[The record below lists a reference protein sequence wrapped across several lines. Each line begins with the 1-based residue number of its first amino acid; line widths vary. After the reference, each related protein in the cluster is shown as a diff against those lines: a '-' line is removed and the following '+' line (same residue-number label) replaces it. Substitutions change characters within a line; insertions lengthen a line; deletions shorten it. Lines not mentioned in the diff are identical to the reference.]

1 MSKLLNCGVLAAYV
15 LCRLQ
20 VSGGDFEVEGIVHQA
35 FGNATNRFDFRVTC
49 WGERYQIQ
57 TRDYFESPT
66 ERVVGF
72 DGTDFFHLD
81 RLSDSTGKLLE
92 FGHVHSGKVATNLF
106 GIGDLLRLAFLDRS
120 RNPDGA
126 NLTNVSHFAGN
137 DPIFGRH
144 RGVVSASG
152 PTPAT
157 GYPEVK
163 FLGSRPQGPTDE
175 FIGDF
180 RVTDWTN
187 YHGITLPLQF
197 ALRSMVP
204 ESLNHEQPS
213 RVVEFMEG
221 KVIRVGAPTVSEV
234 LPHPTTTS
242 VQVRDVR
249 FVAETGAP
257 ILYLV
262 TNQTW
267 VARKEPW
274 LMDKVRDMQLRHA
287 ASEGQLRPKRIP
299 VYFALFVLLVSPLI
313 FFVYR
318 TRTRNSTPTP
328 Q

>member
-1 MSKLLNCGVLAAYV
+1 MNKPLYCCVLAAYV
-15 LCRLQ
+15 LCQLQ
-20 VSGGDFEVEGIVHQA
+20 VSGDDFEVEGTMHQT
-35 FGNATNRFDFRVTC
+35 FGNLTNRFDFRVTC

-81 RLSDSTGKLLE
+81 RLSDSAGKLFE

-106 GIGDLLRLAFLDRS
+106 GLGDLIGLAFLDRS
-120 RNPDGA
+120 RYPDGA
-126 NLTNVSHFAGN
+126 HLTNITQFAGN
-137 DPIFGRH
+137 DLIFGRH
-144 RGVVSASG
+144 RGVVSTSG

-187 YHGITLPLQF
+187 YQRITLPLRF

-204 ESLNHEQPS
+204 DSLNHEQPP

-234 LPHPTTTS
+234 LPRPKTTS

-249 FVAETGAP
+249 FVAETGVP

-274 LMDKVRDMQLRHA
+274 LMAKVRDMQLRRA
-287 ASEGQLRPKRIP
+287 ASEGQLKSKKIP
-299 VYFALFVLLVSPLI
+299 IYLAFFLVLIVPLI

-318 TRTRNSTPTP
+318 SRTRNWTPTP